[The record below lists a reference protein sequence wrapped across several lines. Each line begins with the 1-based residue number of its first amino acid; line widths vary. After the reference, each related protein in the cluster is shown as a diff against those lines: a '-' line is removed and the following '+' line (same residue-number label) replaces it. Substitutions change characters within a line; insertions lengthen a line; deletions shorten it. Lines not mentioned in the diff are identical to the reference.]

1 MITLVLWTNKKIN
14 IQKKIIFLKNKR
26 RVYGSS
32 YFSSRLLTSFRKFSR
47 ISLFIL

>member
-14 IQKKIIFLKNKR
+14 IQKNNFFENKR

-32 YFSSRLLTSFRKFSR
+32 YFSNRLLTSFRKFSR